1 MLPCVGREH
10 DRLSVTDSCRWRSG
24 DGTSMLF
31 RVSELLV
38 NIAHFP
44 KLYLVP
50 VFRLGGVRTDAE
62 I

>member
-1 MLPCVGREH
+1 
-10 DRLSVTDSCRWRSG
+10 
-24 DGTSMLF
+24 MLF

>member
-24 DGTSMLF
+24 DGSMLF